1 MNKLH
6 LRETKKRNLVCMSL
20 HVSQG
25 HGNFPTYFINL
36 TMSVRK
42 EVPDSSLGLC
52 SAACLQNHQNR
63 HEFQGRFVSVTTL
76 VGKVPRLVRKSG
88 ST

>member
-6 LRETKKRNLVCMSL
+6 LRETKKRNLVCKSL

-25 HGNFPTYFINL
+25 HGNFLTYFINL

-42 EVPDSSLGLC
+42 EIPDSKPGCLLAKSLK
-52 SAACLQNHQNR
+52 QTWN
-63 HEFQGRFVSVTTL
+63 
-76 VGKVPRLVRKSG
+76 
-88 ST
+88 